1 MSFSL
6 HPTVSQISYYIRL
19 TVCLAILAAAGC
31 VGARAQIVR
40 TDSVAG
46 GVISS
51 DSIRKAFDNGPY
63 FGLYKDNYF
72 IFGTSVG
79 QRPTRE
85 NSNSRYQYRSVSP
98 SR

>member
-63 FGLYKDNYF
+63 FGLYNIAASHQAGDAAP
-72 IFGTSVG
+72 
-79 QRPTRE
+79 QL
-85 NSNSRYQYRSVSP
+85 SVSVLHP
-98 SR
+98 EVLLERA